1 MASALA
7 AASSTAGPAVEAREK
22 VKKGAPGVVIA
33 TRYLTGYGFTVEV
46 RNGFLKYYMR

>member
-1 MASALA
+1 MGTPITSA
-7 AASSTAGPAVEAREK
+7 
-22 VKKGAPGVVIA
+22 APGVVIA